1 MVIPDSWTSRLGE
14 PRRAGVFRLFNAPRF
29 QAEYGRLI
37 KGGNVYRRILLA
49 SILFACLSFAPI
61 DHHVIA
67 EEQPIYGFSMQSSQ
81 NERQWEEKLRAI
93 PSPENL
99 RAYMQRLSARPHHVG
114 SPYDKD
120 NAEWI
125 LGKFKEFGL
134 DAHIEQFEVLFPT
147 PKERRV
153 ELVEGGPKFAAKL
166 QEPAVPQD
174 PTSSQQSEQLPTY
187 NAYSIDGDVTA
198 ELVYVNYGVPEDYE
212 QLERMGVSVK
222 GKIVIAR
229 YYHSWRG
236 IKPKVAAEHGAVGC
250 LIFSDPHEDGFYQG
264 ETFPGGPYRPPDGV
278 QRGSVADMPL
288 YPGDPLTPGVGATKD
303 AKRLKVEEAPT
314 ITKIPV
320 LPISYADAQPL
331 LAALTGRVGPADWR
345 GNLGITYHL
354 GPGPAKVH
362 LVVKSNWEPLK
373 TLYDVIAKIPGS
385 TYPDEWV
392 IRGNHHDAWVNGAE
406 DPTAGQIAIL
416 EEARALG
423 EMVKAGWKPKRTII
437 YCAWDGEEPGLLGS
451 TEWAE
456 QHYDE
461 LRAHAVA
468 YINSDSNGR
477 GYFNV
482 EGSHTLEKFTNDVAR
497 DISDPE
503 TKLSVWKRDQLHKI
517 EEAKTA
523 EQRDEIRKR
532 ADLRIPALGSGSDYT
547 AFLQHDGV
555 ASLNFGFGG
564 EDGGGIYHSI
574 YDDFYWFTHF
584 SDTDFVYGRALAQ
597 AGSTAVMRL
606 ADADLLPFEFGDFAD
621 TVQMYLKELKAL
633 AQKSQDDIRERNR
646 EIEEGVFQATNDP
659 RRPLVPPSVETVP
672 PHLNFAPLENAVD
685 TLNRSAA
692 EYRRALEQVNAK
704 SAAAPASSSLAEVNK
719 LLMESERK
727 LTNTAGLPNRP
738 WFKHQLYAPGFY
750 TGYAVKTVPAVREA
764 IELKQWKQADEAIVV
779 VAGVL
784 QDEAALIST
793 AAHKLAAA
801 K

>member
-1 MVIPDSWTSRLGE
+1 VRSLE
-14 PRRAGVFRLFNAPRF
+14 
-29 QAEYGRLI
+29 
-37 KGGNVYRRILLA
+37 GGNVFRRILLA
-49 SILFACLSFAPI
+49 SILFACLSFAPVG
-61 DHHVIA
+61 HHVIA
-67 EEQPIYGFSMQSSQ
+67 EEQPLYGFSAQSSQ
-81 NERQWEEKLRAI
+81 SERQWEEKLLAI

-147 PKERRV
+147 PKERHV
-153 ELVEGGPKFAAKL
+153 ELVEGGPKFVAKL

-174 PTSSQQSEQLPTY
+174 PTSNQQSEQLPTY
-187 NAYSIDGDVTA
+187 NAYSVDGDVTA

-212 QLERMGVSVK
+212 QLERLGVSVK

-264 ETFPGGPYRPPDGV
+264 DAFPGGPYRPPDGV
-278 QRGSVADMPL
+278 QRGSVEDMPK

-303 AKRLKVEEAPT
+303 AKRLKVDEAPV

-320 LPISYADAQPL
+320 LPISYGDAQPL
-331 LAALTGRVGPADWR
+331 LAALGGRVAPAEWR
-345 GNLGITYHL
+345 GGLGITYHV

-385 TYPDEWV
+385 TFPDEWV

-406 DPTAGQIAIL
+406 DPVSGQIAIL

-423 EMVKAGWKPKRTII
+423 ELVKAGWKPKRTII

-477 GYFNV
+477 GYFGV
-482 EGSHTLEKFTNDVAR
+482 EGSHTLEKFSNDVAR
-497 DISDPE
+497 DITDPE
-503 TKLSVWKRDQLHKI
+503 TKLSVWKRAELHEI
-517 EEAKTA
+517 ANAKTA
-523 EQRDEIRKR
+523 EQREEIRKR

-606 ADADLLPFEFGDFAD
+606 ADADLLPFEFLDLAD
-621 TVQMYLKELKAL
+621 TVQLYLKELKDL
-633 AQKSQDDIRERNR
+633 AKKSQDDIRERNR
-646 EIEEGVFQATNDP
+646 EIEERVFQATDDP
-659 RRPLVPPSVETVP
+659 KRPLVPPKVEAVP
-672 PHLNFAPLENAVD
+672 PYLDFAPLENAVD
-685 TLNRSAA
+685 ALNRSAK
-692 EYRRALEQVNAK
+692 EYHQAADPMNAK
-704 SAAAPASSSLAEVNK
+704 GRAAPGSLAEVNK
-719 LLMESERK
+719 LLIESERK
-727 LTNTAGLPNRP
+727 LTNSEGLPNRP

-784 QDEAALIST
+784 QNEAALISS
-793 AAHKLAAA
+793 AAQKLAAA
-801 K
+801 H

>member
-1 MVIPDSWTSRLGE
+1 MDLPTPLSI
-14 PRRAGVFRLFNAPRF
+14 AAPF
-29 QAEYGRLI
+29 QAEYGGFLR
-37 KGGNVYRRILLA
+37 GESMHCRSLLA
-49 SILFACLSFAPI
+49 SVLLACITLAPVG
-61 DHHVIA
+61 HHVLA
-67 EEQPIYGFSMQSSQ
+67 DEQPLYGYSAASSRA
-81 NERQWEEKLRAI
+81 ERQWEEKLRAI
-93 PSPENL
+93 PSPDNL
-99 RAYMQRLSARPHHVG
+99 RAYMQLLSAHPHHVG
-114 SPYDKD
+114 SPYDKQ

-125 LGKFKEFGL
+125 LSKFKEFGL
-134 DAHIEQFEVLFPT
+134 DAHIEQFDVLFPT
-147 PKERRV
+147 PKERVV
-153 ELVEGGPKFAAKL
+153 ELVDGGTKFVAKL
-166 QEPAVPQD
+166 QEPALPQD
-174 PTSSQQSEQLPTY
+174 PTSDQQAEQLPTY

-198 ELVYVNYGVPEDYE
+198 PLVYVNYGVPEDYE
-212 QLERMGVSVK
+212 QLERLGVSVK
-222 GKIVIAR
+222 GAIVIAR

-250 LIFSDPHEDGFYQG
+250 VIYSDPHEDGFFQG
-264 ETFPGGPYRPPDGV
+264 ETFPGGAFRPPDGV
-278 QRGSVADMPL
+278 QRGSVMDMPQ

-320 LPISYADAQPL
+320 LPISYGDAQPL
-331 LAALTGRVGPADWR
+331 LAALTGSVAPEGWR
-345 GNLGITYHL
+345 GGLGITYHV

-362 LVVKSNWEPLK
+362 LKVKSNWEPLK
-373 TLYDVIAKIPGS
+373 PLYDVIAKIPGS
-385 TYPDEWV
+385 TFPDEWV
-392 IRGNHHDAWVNGAE
+392 IRGNHHDGWVNGAE
-406 DPTAGQIAIL
+406 DPISGQVALL

-423 EMVKAGWKPKRTII
+423 ELVKAGWKPKRTII

-468 YINSDSNGR
+468 YINSDGNGR
-477 GYFNV
+477 GYFRV
-482 EGSHTLEKFTNDVAR
+482 EGSHTLEKFSNDIAR
-497 DISDPE
+497 EVIDPE
-503 TKLSVWKRDQLHKI
+503 TKLSTWKRSQLHEI
-517 EEAKTA
+517 ATAKSP
-523 EQRDEIRKR
+523 ELRDEARKR

-564 EDGGGIYHSI
+564 EDEGGIYHSV
-574 YDDFYWFTHF
+574 YDDFYWYTHF

-597 AGSTAVMRL
+597 AGGSAVMRL
-606 ADADLLPFEFGDFAD
+606 ADADLLPFDFGDFAD

-659 RRPLVPPSVETVP
+659 RRPTVPARVDTVP

-692 EYRRALEQVNAK
+692 EYRKAFEKASSNGGADL
-704 SAAAPASSSLAEVNK
+704 ASSSLAEVNK
-719 LLMESERK
+719 LLIESERR
-727 LTNTAGLPNRP
+727 LTNSEGLPNRP

-779 VAGVL
+779 VARVL
-784 QDEAALIST
+784 ENEAALISS
-793 AAHKLAAA
+793 AAQKLAA